1 MVVGS
6 ALPRVL
12 FDVTDNAE
20 TQLRIFVEDLSNGH
34 VVTQIRGD
42 KRLVTAD
49 LAEKRSYPFAS
60 FQSGIGG
67 KDAMTFGCKLVERAR
82 HSRFPYVSDRDTV
95 RPHTDRP

>member
-20 TQLRIFVEDLSNGH
+20 TQLRIFVEDLSNG
-34 VVTQIRGD
+34 TQIRGD

-49 LAEKRSYPFAS
+49 LAEQRSYPFAS

-67 KDAMTFGCKLVERAR
+67 KER
-82 HSRFPYVSDRDTV
+82 
-95 RPHTDRP
+95 